1 MRWQKQIEMINKN
14 YISQIFLE
22 ESGLPVPTPEI
33 QHERNLAIYDI
44 LQDNKFAL
52 DEKLGDALPQGPY
65 VIRLVLRNSS
75 LVFIIETQESVGK
88 YEIQLSLT
96 PLRPIIKDYFAIC
109 KSYFN
114 AVKRL
119 PPSQIETIDM
129 GRRAIHLEGSRVLLD
144 RLAGKIRMDT
154 LTAKRIFTLIC
165 AFHFK

>member
-1 MRWQKQIEMINKN
+1 M
-14 YISQIFLE
+14 E

-44 LQDNKFAL
+44 LQDNEFSIDKKQ
-52 DEKLGDALPQGPY
+52 DNALPQGPF
-65 VIRLVLRNSS
+65 VLRLVLRNSL
-75 LVFIIETQESVGK
+75 LVFIIEAQETK
-88 YEIQLSLT
+88 KRYEIQLSLT
-96 PLRPIIKDYFAIC
+96 PLRPVIKDYFEIC

-129 GRRAIHLEGSRVLLD
+129 GRRAIHLEGSRVLME
-144 RLAGKIRMDT
+144 RLVGKVEMDV

-165 AFHFK
+165 ALHFK

>member
-1 MRWQKQIEMINKN
+1 MTNKN
-14 YISQIFLE
+14 YIIQIFLE

-44 LQDNKFAL
+44 LQDNEFAI
-52 DEKLGDALPQGPY
+52 DRKQDNALPQGPF
-65 VIRLVLRNSS
+65 VLRLMLKNSL
-75 LVFIIETQESVGK
+75 LVFIIEAQETSKK

-96 PLRPIIKDYFAIC
+96 PLRPVIKDYFEIC

-129 GRRAIHLEGSRVLLD
+129 GRRAIHLEGSRVLME
-144 RLAGKIRMDT
+144 RLVGKVEMDV
-154 LTAKRIFTLIC
+154 LTAKRLFTLIC
-165 AFHFK
+165 ALHFK

>member
-1 MRWQKQIEMINKN
+1 MTNKN
-14 YISQIFLE
+14 YIIQIFLE

-44 LQDNKFAL
+44 LQDNEFAI
-52 DEKLGDALPQGPY
+52 DRNKGNALPQGPF
-65 VIRLVLRNSS
+65 VLRLVLRNSL
-75 LVFIIETQESVGK
+75 LVFIIEAQETKKK

-96 PLRPIIKDYFAIC
+96 PLRPVIKDYFEIC

-129 GRRAIHLEGSRVLLD
+129 GRRAIHLEGSRVLME
-144 RLAGKIRMDT
+144 RLFGKVEMDV

-165 AFHFK
+165 ALHFK

>member
-1 MRWQKQIEMINKN
+1 MTNKN
-14 YISQIFLE
+14 YIIQIFLE

-44 LQDNKFAL
+44 LQDNEFAI
-52 DEKLGDALPQGPY
+52 DRKQDNALPQGPF
-65 VIRLVLRNSS
+65 VLRLMLRNSL
-75 LVFIIETQESVGK
+75 LVFIIEAQETKKK

-96 PLRPIIKDYFAIC
+96 PLRPVIKDYFEIC

-129 GRRAIHLEGSRVLLD
+129 GRRAIHLEGSRVLME
-144 RLAGKIRMDT
+144 RLVGKVEMDV

-165 AFHFK
+165 ALHFK

>member
-1 MRWQKQIEMINKN
+1 MTNKN
-14 YISQIFLE
+14 YIIQIFLE

-44 LQDNKFAL
+44 LQDNEFSIDKKQ
-52 DEKLGDALPQGPY
+52 DNALPQGPF
-65 VIRLVLRNSS
+65 VLRLVLRNSL
-75 LVFIIETQESVGK
+75 LVFIIEAQETK
-88 YEIQLSLT
+88 KRYEIQLSLT
-96 PLRPIIKDYFAIC
+96 PLRPVIKDYFEIC

-129 GRRAIHLEGSRVLLD
+129 GRRAIHLEGSRVLME
-144 RLAGKIRMDT
+144 RLVGKVEMDV

-165 AFHFK
+165 ALHFK

>member
-1 MRWQKQIEMINKN
+1 M
-14 YISQIFLE
+14 E

-44 LQDNKFAL
+44 LQDNEFAI
-52 DEKLGDALPQGPY
+52 DRKQDNALPQGPF
-65 VIRLVLRNSS
+65 VLRLVLRNSL
-75 LVFIIETQESVGK
+75 LVFIIEAQETKKK

-96 PLRPIIKDYFAIC
+96 PLRPVIKDYFEIC

-129 GRRAIHLEGSRVLLD
+129 GRRAIHLEGSRVLME
-144 RLAGKIRMDT
+144 RLVGKVEMDV

-165 AFHFK
+165 ALHFK

>member
-1 MRWQKQIEMINKN
+1 M
-14 YISQIFLE
+14 E

-44 LQDNKFAL
+44 LQDNEFAI
-52 DEKLGDALPQGPY
+52 DRKQDNALPQGPF
-65 VIRLVLRNSS
+65 VLRLVLRNSL
-75 LVFIIETQESVGK
+75 LVFIIEAQETK
-88 YEIQLSLT
+88 KIYEIQLSLT
-96 PLRPIIKDYFAIC
+96 PLRPVIKDYFEIC

-129 GRRAIHLEGSRVLLD
+129 GRRAIHLEGSRVLME
-144 RLAGKIRMDT
+144 RLVGKVEMDV

-165 AFHFK
+165 ALHFK

>member
-1 MRWQKQIEMINKN
+1 MTNKN
-14 YISQIFLE
+14 YIIQIFVE
-22 ESGLPVPTPEI
+22 ESGLPIPTPEI

-44 LQDNKFAL
+44 LQDNEFAL
-52 DEKLGDALPQGPY
+52 DRIQDNALPQGPF
-65 VIRLVLRNSS
+65 VLQLALRNSS
-75 LVFIIETQESVGK
+75 LVFIIEAQETKEK

-96 PLRPIIKDYFAIC
+96 PLRPVIKDYFEIC

-129 GRRAIHLEGSRVLLD
+129 GRRAIHLEGSRVLME
-144 RLAGKIRMDT
+144 RLVGKVEMDL

-165 AFHFK
+165 ALHFK

>member
-1 MRWQKQIEMINKN
+1 M
-14 YISQIFLE
+14 E

-44 LQDNKFAL
+44 LQENEFAI
-52 DEKLGDALPQGPY
+52 DRKQDKVLPQGPF
-65 VIRLVLRNSS
+65 VLRLVLRNSL
-75 LVFIIETQESVGK
+75 LVFIIEAQETKKK

-96 PLRPIIKDYFAIC
+96 PLRPVIKDYFEIC

-129 GRRAIHLEGSRVLLD
+129 GRRAIHLEGSRVLME
-144 RLAGKIRMDT
+144 RLVGKVEMDV

-165 AFHFK
+165 ALHFK

>member
-1 MRWQKQIEMINKN
+1 MTNKN
-14 YISQIFLE
+14 YIIQIFVE

-44 LQDNKFAL
+44 LQDNEFAI
-52 DEKLGDALPQGPY
+52 DRKQDNTLPQGPF
-65 VIRLVLRNSS
+65 VLRLMLRNSL
-75 LVFIIETQESVGK
+75 LVFIIEAQETKKK

-96 PLRPIIKDYFAIC
+96 PLRPVIKDYFEIC

-129 GRRAIHLEGSRVLLD
+129 GRRAIHLEGSRVLME
-144 RLAGKIRMDT
+144 RLVGKVEMDV

-165 AFHFK
+165 ALHFK

>member
-1 MRWQKQIEMINKN
+1 MTNKN
-14 YISQIFLE
+14 YIIQIFVE

-44 LQDNKFAL
+44 LQDNEFAI
-52 DEKLGDALPQGPY
+52 DRKQDNALPQGPF
-65 VIRLVLRNSS
+65 ILRLVLRNSL
-75 LVFIIETQESVGK
+75 LVFIIEAQENKKK

-96 PLRPIIKDYFAIC
+96 PLRPVIKDYFEIC

-129 GRRAIHLEGSRVLLD
+129 GRRAIHLEGSRVLME
-144 RLAGKIRMDT
+144 RLVGKVEMDV

-165 AFHFK
+165 ALHFK

>member
-1 MRWQKQIEMINKN
+1 MTNKN
-14 YISQIFLE
+14 YIIQIFLE

-44 LQDNKFAL
+44 LQDNEFSIDRKQ
-52 DEKLGDALPQGPY
+52 DNALPQGPF
-65 VIRLVLRNSS
+65 VLRLMLRNSL
-75 LVFIIETQESVGK
+75 LVFIIEAQETKKK

-96 PLRPIIKDYFAIC
+96 PLRPVIKDYFEIC

-129 GRRAIHLEGSRVLLD
+129 GRRAIHLEGSRVLME
-144 RLAGKIRMDT
+144 RLVGKVEMDV

-165 AFHFK
+165 ALHFK

>member
-1 MRWQKQIEMINKN
+1 MTDKN
-14 YISQIFLE
+14 YIIQIFLE

-44 LQDNKFAL
+44 LQDNEFAI
-52 DEKLGDALPQGPY
+52 DRKQDNALPQGPF
-65 VIRLVLRNSS
+65 VLRLMLRNSL
-75 LVFIIETQESVGK
+75 LVFIIEAQETKKK

-96 PLRPIIKDYFAIC
+96 PLRPVIKDYFEIC

-129 GRRAIHLEGSRVLLD
+129 GRRAIHLEGSRVLME
-144 RLAGKIRMDT
+144 RLVGKVEMDV

-165 AFHFK
+165 ALHFK

>member
-1 MRWQKQIEMINKN
+1 MTNKN
-14 YISQIFLE
+14 YIIQIFVE

-44 LQDNKFAL
+44 LQDNEFAI
-52 DEKLGDALPQGPY
+52 DRKQDNALPQGPF
-65 VIRLVLRNSS
+65 VLRLVLRNSL
-75 LVFIIETQESVGK
+75 LVFIIEAQETKKK

-96 PLRPIIKDYFAIC
+96 PLRPVIKDYFEIC

-129 GRRAIHLEGSRVLLD
+129 GRRAIHLEGSRVLME
-144 RLAGKIRMDT
+144 RLVGKVEMDV

-165 AFHFK
+165 ALHFK

>member
-1 MRWQKQIEMINKN
+1 MTNKN
-14 YISQIFLE
+14 YIIQIFVE
-22 ESGLPVPTPEI
+22 EAGLPVPTPEI

-44 LQDNKFAL
+44 LQDNEFAI
-52 DEKLGDALPQGPY
+52 DRKQDNALPQGPF
-65 VIRLVLRNSS
+65 VLRLVLRNSL
-75 LVFIIETQESVGK
+75 LVFIIEAQETKKK

-96 PLRPIIKDYFAIC
+96 PLRPVIKDYFEIC

-129 GRRAIHLEGSRVLLD
+129 GRRAIHLEGSRVLME
-144 RLAGKIRMDT
+144 RLVGKVEMDV

-165 AFHFK
+165 ALHFK

>member
-1 MRWQKQIEMINKN
+1 MTNKN
-14 YISQIFLE
+14 YIIQIFLE

-33 QHERNLAIYDI
+33 QHERNLEIYDI
-44 LQDNKFAL
+44 LQDNEFAI
-52 DEKLGDALPQGPY
+52 DRKQDKALPQGPF
-65 VIRLVLRNSS
+65 VLRLVLRNSL
-75 LVFIIETQESVGK
+75 LVFIIEAQETKKK

-96 PLRPIIKDYFAIC
+96 PLRPVIKDYFEIC

-129 GRRAIHLEGSRVLLD
+129 GRRAIHLEGSRVLME
-144 RLAGKIRMDT
+144 RLVGKVEMDV

-165 AFHFK
+165 ALHFK

>member
-1 MRWQKQIEMINKN
+1 MTNKN
-14 YISQIFLE
+14 YIIQIFVE

-44 LQDNKFAL
+44 LQDNEFAIVRKQ
-52 DEKLGDALPQGPY
+52 DNALPQGPF
-65 VIRLVLRNSS
+65 VLRLMLRNSL
-75 LVFIIETQESVGK
+75 LVFIIEAQETKKK

-96 PLRPIIKDYFAIC
+96 PLRPVIKDYFEIC

-129 GRRAIHLEGSRVLLD
+129 GRRAIHLEGSRVLME
-144 RLAGKIRMDT
+144 RLVGKVEMDV

-165 AFHFK
+165 ALHFK

>member
-1 MRWQKQIEMINKN
+1 MTNKN
-14 YISQIFLE
+14 YIIQIFVE

-44 LQDNKFAL
+44 LQDNEFAI
-52 DEKLGDALPQGPY
+52 DRKQDNVLPQGPF
-65 VIRLVLRNSS
+65 VLRLVLRNSL
-75 LVFIIETQESVGK
+75 LVFIIEAQETKKK

-96 PLRPIIKDYFAIC
+96 PLRPVIKDYFEIC

-129 GRRAIHLEGSRVLLD
+129 GRRAIHLEGSRVLME
-144 RLAGKIRMDT
+144 RLVGKVEMDV

-165 AFHFK
+165 ALHFK

>member
-1 MRWQKQIEMINKN
+1 MTNKN
-14 YISQIFLE
+14 YIIQIFVE

-44 LQDNKFAL
+44 LQDNEFAI
-52 DEKLGDALPQGPY
+52 DRKQDNVLPQGPF
-65 VIRLVLRNSS
+65 VLRLVLRNSL
-75 LVFIIETQESVGK
+75 LVFIIEAKETKKK

-96 PLRPIIKDYFAIC
+96 PLRPVIKDYFEIC

-129 GRRAIHLEGSRVLLD
+129 GRRAIHLEGSRVLME
-144 RLAGKIRMDT
+144 RLVGKVEMDV

-165 AFHFK
+165 ALHFK

>member
-1 MRWQKQIEMINKN
+1 MTNKN
-14 YISQIFLE
+14 YIIQIFVE

-44 LQDNKFAL
+44 LQDNKFSI
-52 DEKLGDALPQGPY
+52 DRKREDVLPQGPF
-65 VIRLVLRNSS
+65 VLRLVLRNSL
-75 LVFIIETQESVGK
+75 LVFIIESQETKKK

-96 PLRPIIKDYFAIC
+96 PLRPIIKDYFEIC

-129 GRRAIHLEGSRVLLD
+129 GRRAIHLEGSRVLIE
-144 RLAGKIRMDT
+144 RLVGKVEMDV

-165 AFHFK
+165 ALHFK

>member
-1 MRWQKQIEMINKN
+1 M
-14 YISQIFLE
+14 E

-44 LQDNKFAL
+44 LQDNEFAI
-52 DEKLGDALPQGPY
+52 DRKQGNDLPQGPF
-65 VIRLVLRNSS
+65 VLRLVLRNS
-75 LVFIIETQESVGK
+75 LQVFIIEAQETKKK

-96 PLRPIIKDYFAIC
+96 PLRPVIKDYFEIC

-129 GRRAIHLEGSRVLLD
+129 GRRAIHLEGSRVLME
-144 RLAGKIRMDT
+144 RLVGKVEMDV
-154 LTAKRIFTLIC
+154 LTAKRIFTLFC
-165 AFHFK
+165 ALHFK

>member
-1 MRWQKQIEMINKN
+1 MTNKN
-14 YISQIFLE
+14 YIIQIFLE

-44 LQDNKFAL
+44 LQDNEFAI
-52 DEKLGDALPQGPY
+52 DRKQGNALPQGPF
-65 VIRLVLRNSS
+65 VLRLVLRNSL
-75 LVFIIETQESVGK
+75 LVFIIEAQETKKK

-96 PLRPIIKDYFAIC
+96 PLRPVIKDYFEIC

-129 GRRAIHLEGSRVLLD
+129 GRRAIHLEGSRVLME
-144 RLAGKIRMDT
+144 RLVGKVEMDV

-165 AFHFK
+165 ALHFK

>member
-1 MRWQKQIEMINKN
+1 MTNKN
-14 YISQIFLE
+14 YIIQIFVE

-44 LQDNKFAL
+44 LQDNEFAVVRKREDRL
-52 DEKLGDALPQGPY
+52 QQGPF
-65 VIRLVLRNSS
+65 VLRLVLRNSL
-75 LVFIIETQESVGK
+75 LVFIIEVQETKEK

-96 PLRPIIKDYFAIC
+96 PLRPIIKDYFEIC

-129 GRRAIHLEGSRVLLD
+129 GRRAIHLEGSRVLIE
-144 RLAGKIRMDT
+144 RLVGKVEMDV

-165 AFHFK
+165 ALHFK

>member
-1 MRWQKQIEMINKN
+1 MTNKN
-14 YISQIFLE
+14 YIIQIFLE

-44 LQDNKFAL
+44 LQDNEFAI
-52 DEKLGDALPQGPY
+52 DRNKGNVLPQGPF
-65 VIRLVLRNSS
+65 VLRLVLRNSL
-75 LVFIIETQESVGK
+75 LVFIIEAQETKKK

-96 PLRPIIKDYFAIC
+96 PLRPVIKDYFEIC

-129 GRRAIHLEGSRVLLD
+129 GRRAIHLEGSRVLME
-144 RLAGKIRMDT
+144 RLFGKVEMDV

-165 AFHFK
+165 ALHFK

>member
-1 MRWQKQIEMINKN
+1 M
-14 YISQIFLE
+14 E

-44 LQDNKFAL
+44 LQDNEFAI
-52 DEKLGDALPQGPY
+52 DRKQGNALPQGPF
-65 VIRLVLRNSS
+65 VLRLMLRNSL
-75 LVFIIETQESVGK
+75 LVFIIEAQETKKK

-96 PLRPIIKDYFAIC
+96 PLRPVIKDYFEIC

-129 GRRAIHLEGSRVLLD
+129 GRRAIHLEGSRVLME
-144 RLAGKIRMDT
+144 RLVGKVEMDV

-165 AFHFK
+165 ALHFK